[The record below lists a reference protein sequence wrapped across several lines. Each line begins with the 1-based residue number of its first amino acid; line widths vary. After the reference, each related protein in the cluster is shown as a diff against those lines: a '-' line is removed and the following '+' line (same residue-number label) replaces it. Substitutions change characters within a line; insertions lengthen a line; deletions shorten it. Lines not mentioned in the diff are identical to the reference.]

1 MFNKDLMEE
10 HDGHSARVGVTCL
23 KGATFWDTVMYLAAG
38 RISQGVGFSGSYC
51 IACWGVG
58 EGWWGG
64 GWWRSLHVHTC
75 ETLRNC
81 CVALA
86 HTFDAT
92 PDGVCGIGIMT
103 FRACDMWD
111 ATQLMGWVGGDDDD
125 DVPCPADMSRIGFAQ
140 TESCLG
146 FAFAERMLPKTCAE
160 SLRHHNDQAR
170 TRQKPDWHHRKN
182 LQKCQNHAKYIQIPF
197 FFIHHD
203 FDWRN
208 A

>member
-38 RISQGVGFSGSYC
+38 RISHDPQDLGFSGSYC

-86 HTFDAT
+86 HMFDAT
-92 PDGVCGIGIMT
+92 PLMGCIGGVGMMT

-111 ATQLMGWVGGDDDD
+111 ATQLMGWVGGGWWWCPL
-125 DVPCPADMSRIGFAQ
+125 PCRHFAHWLC
-140 TESCLG
+140 TD
-146 FAFAERMLPKTCAE
+146 RKLPRVCFRRANA
-160 SLRHHNDQAR
+160 S
-170 TRQKPDWHHRKN
+170 KN
-182 LQKCQNHAKYIQIPF
+182 LCGKLKTPQRPSTNKTKTWLTPS
-197 FFIHHD
+197 
-203 FDWRN
+203 
-208 A
+208 